1 MQYATAIYG
10 AQAVML
16 GFCGGGGGGGC
27 GGGGGTNVLQDKD
40 EIVILPPLE
49 LSSLSQ
55 HSQFSAAAYSAK
67 SLKFMGVCN
76 SLIYWTSN
84 ESAIYQL
91 CGIPPNNAL

>member
-1 MQYATAIYG
+1 MPLPFMG
-10 AQAVML
+10 LKLLCWDAVVVVVVVVVVAV
-16 GFCGGGGGGGC
+16 FC
-27 GGGGGTNVLQDKD
+27 TNVLQDKD
-40 EIVILPPLE
+40 EIVILHPLE

-55 HSQFSAAAYSAK
+55 HSQFAAAAYSAK

>member
-10 AQAVML
+10 AQAAML
-16 GFCGGGGGGGC
+16 GCCGGD
-27 GGGGGTNVLQDKD
+27 GTNVLQDKD
-40 EIVILPPLE
+40 EIVILHPSE

-55 HSQFSAAAYSAK
+55 HSQFAAAAYSAK
-67 SLKFMGVCN
+67 SLKFMVVCD

-91 CGIPPNNAL
+91 CGIPPNNALYIMAWE

>member
-10 AQAVML
+10 AQAAML
-16 GFCGGGGGGGC
+16 GCC

-40 EIVILPPLE
+40 EIVILHPLE

-55 HSQFSAAAYSAK
+55 HSQFATAAYSAK
-67 SLKFMGVCN
+67 SLKFMGVCD
-76 SLIYWTSN
+76 SLICWTSN

-91 CGIPPNNAL
+91 CGIPPNNALYIMAWE